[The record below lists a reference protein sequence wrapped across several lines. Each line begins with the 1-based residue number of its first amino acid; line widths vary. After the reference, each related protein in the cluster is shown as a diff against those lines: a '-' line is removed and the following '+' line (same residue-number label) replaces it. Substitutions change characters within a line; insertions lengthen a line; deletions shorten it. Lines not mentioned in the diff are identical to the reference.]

1 MRLAL
6 FDFDGTI
13 SDGDSFRGFIIYYCG
28 YSKFILG
35 SIILSPIYLLYV
47 LGLIKNN
54 FMKEMAISF
63 YFKNESVT
71 NLWNKGKQYSD
82 NEIDK
87 IVRGK
92 AREKINWH
100 QSQGDRV
107 VIVSAS
113 ANIWLDSWCSR
124 NGIELIA
131 TELEEMD
138 GKITGKL
145 VNGNC
150 FGIEKFIRVA
160 RLVNVNDY
168 EEIYAYGDSRGDLE
182 LLDFANKP
190 FYKPFRD

>member
-1 MRLAL
+1 
-6 FDFDGTI
+6 
-13 SDGDSFRGFIIYYCG
+13 
-28 YSKFILG
+28 
-35 SIILSPIYLLYV
+35 
-47 LGLIKNN
+47 
-54 FMKEMAISF
+54 MAISF

-100 QSQGDRV
+100 HSQGDRV
-107 VIVSAS
+107 IIVTAS

-138 GKITGKL
+138 GKVTGKL

-150 FGIEKFIRVA
+150 FGIEKSIRVA

>member
-13 SDGDSFRGFIIYYCG
+13 SDEDSFRGFIIYYCG

>member
-107 VIVSAS
+107 IIVSAS

-160 RLVNVNDY
+160 RLVNVKDY

>member
-13 SDGDSFRGFIIYYCG
+13 SDQDSFRGFIIYYCG

-160 RLVNVNDY
+160 RLVNVKDY

>member
-13 SDGDSFRGFIIYYCG
+13 SDEDSFRGFIIYYCG

-100 QSQGDRV
+100 HSQGDRV
-107 VIVSAS
+107 IIVTAS

-160 RLVNVNDY
+160 RLVNVKDY

>member
-13 SDGDSFRGFIIYYCG
+13 SNADSFRGFIIFYCG
-28 YSKFILG
+28 YSKFVLG
-35 SIILSPIYLLYV
+35 SIILSPIYLLYN

-54 FMKEMAISF
+54 IMKEMAISF
-63 YFKNESVT
+63 YFKNESVS
-71 NLWNKGKQYSD
+71 NLWSKGKQYGD

-87 IVRGK
+87 IVRDK
-92 AREKINWH
+92 AREQIKWH
-100 QSQGDRV
+100 QSQGDKV
-107 VIVSAS
+107 IIVSAS

-124 NGIELIA
+124 NNIELIA
-131 TELEEMD
+131 TELEEID

-145 VNGNC
+145 INGNC
-150 FGIEKFIRVA
+150 FGIEKVIRVEKV
-160 RLVNVNDY
+160 VNVSDY

-182 LLDFANKP
+182 LLDFSDKP

>member
-13 SDGDSFRGFIIYYCG
+13 SDEDSFRGFIIYYCG

-87 IVRGK
+87 IIRGK

-160 RLVNVNDY
+160 RLVNVKDY

-182 LLDFANKP
+182 LLDFANKS

>member
-13 SDGDSFRGFIIYYCG
+13 SDEDSFRGFIIYYCG

-35 SIILSPIYLLYV
+35 SIILSPIYLLYN
-47 LGLIKNN
+47 LGLVKNN

-71 NLWNKGKQYSD
+71 NLWKKGKQYSD

-87 IVRGK
+87 IIRSK

-107 VIVSAS
+107 IIVSAS

-150 FGIEKFIRVA
+150 FGIEKSIRVA

-190 FYKPFRD
+190 FYKPFRN

>member
-13 SDGDSFRGFIIYYCG
+13 SDEDSFRGFIIYYCG

-138 GKITGKL
+138 GRITGKL

-160 RLVNVNDY
+160 RLVNVKDY

>member
-13 SDGDSFRGFIIYYCG
+13 SDADSFRGFIIFYCG
-28 YSKFILG
+28 YNKFILG

-63 YFKNESVT
+63 YFKNESIT

-87 IVRGK
+87 IVRDK
-92 AREKINWH
+92 AREKIKWH
-100 QSQGDRV
+100 QSQGDKV
-107 VIVSAS
+107 IIVSAS
-113 ANIWLDSWCSR
+113 ANIWLDSWCSH
-124 NGIELIA
+124 NDIELIA
-131 TELEEMD
+131 TELEEID

-150 FGIEKFIRVA
+150 FGIEKVIRVA
-160 RLVNVNDY
+160 KVVNVSDY
-168 EEIYAYGDSRGDLE
+168 EEVYAYGDSRGDLE
-182 LLDFANKP
+182 LLDFSDKP

>member
-1 MRLAL
+1 MKKKISI
-6 FDFDGTI
+6 FDIAKRSGYSTSTI
-13 SDGDSFRGFIIYYCG
+13 SRTISRPNSVSF
-28 YSKFILG
+28 
-35 SIILSPIYLLYV
+35 
-47 LGLIKNN
+47 
-54 FMKEMAISF
+54 
-63 YFKNESVT
+63 
-71 NLWNKGKQYSD
+71 
-82 NEIDK
+82 
-87 IVRGK
+87 K

-100 QSQGDRV
+100 HSQGDRV
-107 VIVSAS
+107 IIVTAS

-138 GKITGKL
+138 GKVTGKL

-150 FGIEKFIRVA
+150 FGIEKSIRVA

>member
-13 SDGDSFRGFIIYYCG
+13 SDEDSFRGFIIYYCG

-100 QSQGDRV
+100 HSQGDRV
-107 VIVSAS
+107 IIVTAS

-138 GKITGKL
+138 GRITGKL

-160 RLVNVNDY
+160 RLVNVKDY